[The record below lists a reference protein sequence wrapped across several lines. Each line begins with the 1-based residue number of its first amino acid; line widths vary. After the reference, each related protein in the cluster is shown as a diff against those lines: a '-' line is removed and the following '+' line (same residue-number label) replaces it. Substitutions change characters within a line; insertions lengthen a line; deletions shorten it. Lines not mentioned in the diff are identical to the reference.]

1 MKIKMNKR
9 YIPNID
15 NFLINL
21 TIHPKFQLQFNNK
34 YIYIECEINQF
45 KDKGLE

>member
-1 MKIKMNKR
+1 MNKR

-34 YIYIECEINQF
+34 YIYIYRMR
-45 KDKGLE
+45 DKLVQG